1 MKKIFLTTL
10 LMLTFTASVP
20 AQGLLGK
27 LAKAAKTITETV
39 NGDKPVKKESKSEE
53 TRTSTPAAVT
63 PPVKAQTKYLENP
76 LYTITVAPDFDV
88 TDVCNMGGEHF
99 AIRAGGKLTYYRM
112 NGETVSNVVFDDF
125 ESVFEDGYC
134 VVRKDG
140 KYGIL
145 KDDGTLKMLTY
156 RNVGPFTDG
165 LAVANIEYAKDVLID
180 HSGKVVY
187 TGRITKIGRLYCGR
201 RLFYDDQK
209 MRYGYMDA
217 AGKIVIPAKYAQAGN
232 FSDNVAF
239 VKDDRFSGSRYLIN
253 TSGVKQ
259 PLDCSAYS
267 RMTDFVGGKCV
278 ATIEMENQRVIDK
291 AGNVLM
297 QSTSKT
303 PRFWMSALDDS
314 GEIFYENKPT
324 EFKFEIWSDL
334 TGKTCLDIGDMESQ
348 GFRPDAFDWDRSPYV
363 TSPAAANLHS
373 LRFINDSDIPGASYL
388 YYFGQKNSH
397 SMVDMTIG
405 YDFKGLYTVG
415 NSNKRLFLIKLPDT
429 PVIEFVKR

>member
-1 MKKIFLTTL
+1 MKKCILTTL

-27 LAKAAKTITETV
+27 LAKAAKTITETISD
-39 NGDKPVKKESKSEE
+39 DKPVKKESKSTE
-53 TRTSTPAAVT
+53 TNTSAAAAVA
-63 PPVKAQTKYLENP
+63 PAEKAQTKYLTNP
-76 LYTITVAPDFDV
+76 LYTISVAPSFDV
-88 TDVCNMGGEHF
+88 TDVCNLGGEHF
-99 AIRAGGKLTYYRM
+99 AIRAGDKLTYYRM
-112 NGETVSNVVFDDF
+112 DGTTVSNDLFDDF
-125 ESVFEDGYC
+125 ESVFDNGYC
-134 VVRKDG
+134 IVRKDG

-156 RNVGPFTDG
+156 RNVKPFADG

-209 MRYGYMDA
+209 MKYGYMDA
-217 AGKIVIPAKYAQAGN
+217 AGKIVIPAKYAQASN
-232 FSDNVAF
+232 FSDDVAF

-253 TSGVKQ
+253 LSGVKQ
-259 PLDCSAYS
+259 PLDLSAYS
-267 RMTDFVGGKCV
+267 QTTDFVGGKCV
-278 ATIEMENQRVIDK
+278 ATIELENQRVIDK
-291 AGNVLM
+291 TGKILM
-297 QSTSKT
+297 ESTSQT

-314 GEIFYENKPT
+314 GEIFYEKKPT

-334 TGKTCLDIGDMESQ
+334 TGKTCLDLADMEAR
-348 GFRPDAFDWDRSPYV
+348 GFRPDAFDWEQSPYV
-363 TSPAAANLHS
+363 TSHAAANLHS

-388 YYFGQKNSH
+388 YYFGQKNTH

-405 YDFKGLYTVG
+405 YDFKDLYTVG